1 MDTVLHSSESE
12 ACGHSVNI
20 SGSVACGHSV
30 THIVGVRPVDIVL
43 HNSGSEACGHGVT
56 E

>member
-1 MDTVLHSSESE
+1 MDTVLTLVGVWPVETVLHSSGSE
-12 ACGHSVNI
+12 V
-20 SGSVACGHSV
+20 CGHSV